1 MLLVFATACSS
12 LPIGGD
18 DVQRLTLVTRNGE
31 GSVGSEEV
39 MPVRFTKLETM
50 G

>member
-1 MLLVFATACSS
+1 MTALSDAS
-12 LPIGGD
+12 DDGFNDRDIG
-18 DVQRLTLVTRNGE
+18 NGE